1 MFGGNFHKPSI
12 DRVYH
17 ISLNNETDIE
27 KVRDGIYHGE
37 KNGKWASSSDFISE
51 SYGDG
56 LVRLYTADDFFDFQT
71 LWEEYRSTGSERK
84 RTSRKNGR
92 LSDRG
97 RNNSRTGDH
106 PVKTSS
112 TDGVFF
118 DGKKY
123 SLSDSTVRPTNGMDI
138 TGDDIRYTPDVA
150 PVSKTETTVAEN
162 APVAPV
168 MEESATEDNGF
179 LSEGLTEHQTAF
191 VNKKMGSVATPEPVQ
206 ADSFTPKATGGTAP
220 IDTSL
225 GGEGRGTNRISHGAS
240 SDVSNNTIPKN
251 ASSVNPTETIV

>member
-1 MFGGNFHKPSI
+1 MMFGGNFHKPSI

-106 PVKTSS
+106 PVKTTS

-118 DGKKY
+118 DEKKY
-123 SLSDSTVRPTNGMDI
+123 SLSEVSDSALAEGEA
-138 TGDDIRYTPDVA
+138 IRYHEDIAPVMEA

-162 APVAPV
+162 ATVAPV
-168 MEESATEDNGF
+168 IDD
-179 LSEGLTEHQTAF
+179 
-191 VNKKMGSVATPEPVQ
+191 EPVKDKPLPED
-206 ADSFTPKATGGTAP
+206 APKVQNKTVHQQLQEENKTALPNDGGVTDNSSLATS
-220 IDTSL
+220 TS
-225 GGEGRGTNRISHGAS
+225 T
-240 SDVSNNTIPKN
+240 VSNNTIPKN